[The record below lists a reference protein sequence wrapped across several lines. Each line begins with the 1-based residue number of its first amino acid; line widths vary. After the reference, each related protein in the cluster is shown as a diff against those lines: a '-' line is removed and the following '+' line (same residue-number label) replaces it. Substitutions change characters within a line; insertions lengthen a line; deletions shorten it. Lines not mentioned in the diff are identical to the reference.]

1 MSTTPTISK
10 REVYEV
16 EGREFTTRE
25 EALQYVE
32 SRLGTPELI
41 KTHEL
46 LKSLTSRL
54 KNELKAV
61 PLLIEQFDLTESP
74 VMYDLREYESSSIAA
89 LNVKIELNEIDEA
102 GFSVLVKDHYEFRE
116 KNEEGDASTSKVVA
130 FSYDEL
136 SDFESLLIFVHGVY
150 TDAEKESTEALET
163 LKTIS
168 ENLNVT
174 RLVDFFED
182 KMKNED

>member
-16 EGREFTTRE
+16 EGREFATRE
-25 EALQYVE
+25 EALQYIE

-54 KNELKAV
+54 KNELKAAT
-61 PLLIEQFDLTESP
+61 LLIEQFDLTESP
-74 VMYDLREYESSSIAA
+74 VMYDLREYESSHINAI
-89 LNVKIELNEIDEA
+89 NVKVELNEIDEE

-116 KNEEGDASTSKVVA
+116 KTEEGDTSTSKVVA

-136 SDFESLLIFVHGVY
+136 SDFEALLIFVHGVY
-150 TDAEKESTEALET
+150 TDADKESAEALET

-168 ENLNVT
+168 ENLNVN
-174 RLVDFFED
+174 RLVDFFEAQ
-182 KMKNED
+182 MKNED